1 MGQLVDARRSWARGA
16 ISAAGVIASLAVA
29 LPVRAESRTHD
40 GFYAAANVGVGY
52 LTAWYDDEHSGDW
65 SGGFVP
71 PMSLWVGSTYGKVA
85 FGGGFNTNLVLY
97 NVAAFADF
105 YPDPKSGFHVMPT
118 LGWGMLHF
126 SRWGFVLGC
135 GVGYDFWVGSEV
147 SMGVMAR
154 MSYAP
159 FFTDDHGLD
168 PMYEPA
174 LLYTVTYQ

>member
-1 MGQLVDARRSWARGA
+1 MGKRVDAGRFGSRGV

-29 LPVRAESRTHD
+29 PPARAESRTHD

-52 LTAWYDDEHSGDW
+52 LTSWYDDEEGGDW
-65 SGGFVP
+65 AGGVVP

-85 FGGGFNTNLVLY
+85 IGGGVNTNLFLY
-97 NVAAFADF
+97 NVAAFADY

-118 LGWGMLHF
+118 VGWGTLHL
-126 SRWGFVLGC
+126 SRWGFVLGG
-135 GVGYDFWVGSEV
+135 GVGYDFWVGPEV

-154 MSYAP
+154 FNYAP
-159 FFTDDHGLD
+159 FFSNDHNLD